1 METLERLSKASNE
14 DPTGF
19 WAAAT
24 IVCFVLL
31 LAFFGFTVYFLK
43 RYLDED
49 KEDKKEIRNNLI
61 RLTDIVTRMQENQK
75 TDRRD
80 INKNTDD
87 INELR
92 KNKPRR

>member
-1 METLERLSKASNE
+1 METLERLSKTTS
-14 DPTGF
+14 DPTDF
-19 WAAAT
+19 WYAAT

-31 LAFFGFTVYFLK
+31 LAFFAFTVYFLK

-49 KEDKKEIRNNLI
+49 KEDKKEIRGNLI
-61 RLTDIVTRMQENQK
+61 KLTDIVTRMQENQK